1 MTVASPP
8 PASKPKPPAPPPPTT
23 ARSSAPVVGAASN
36 KTFSVSRGIKQEAKR
51 IVLYGT
57 GGIGKSECFA
67 NLEQVGFKPVIIDI
81 EHGTTHIDCARIDT
95 IETWDEL
102 RAVLNPTNGNLD
114 GFDFVVI
121 DSGTKAE
128 ELATAWTLANI
139 KHEKGHL
146 VSSIE
151 GYGFGKGLTHL
162 YETYLQLLG
171 DLDALCRRGINVG
184 IICHDTTATVPNPAG
199 ENFKR
204 YEPRLS
210 SPESGKSSIRS
221 RVREWCDHLL
231 YIGYDRVVGDD
242 GKAKGSG
249 TRTIYGQELPTWLA
263 KSRPSIDPV
272 FYKRGDAE
280 IWKLI
285 FNKE

>member
-1 MTVASPP
+1 
-8 PASKPKPPAPPPPTT
+8 
-23 ARSSAPVVGAASN
+23 
-36 KTFSVSRGIKQEAKR
+36 VSRGVKQEAKR

-57 GGIGKSECFA
+57 GGAGKSELA
-67 NLEQVGFKPVIIDI
+67 TLVADVGFKPVILDI
-81 EHGTTHIDCARIDT
+81 EHGTAHLDCDRIDS
-95 IETWDEL
+95 IETWDDL
-102 RAVLNPTNGNLD
+102 RAVLNPTANHLAGY
-114 GFDFVVI
+114 DFVWI

-128 ELATAWTLANI
+128 ELATDWMLANV
-139 KHEKGHL
+139 KHEKGHH
-146 VSSIE
+146 VDSIE
-151 GYGFGKGLTHL
+151 GYGFGKGFTHL

-171 DLDALCRRGINVG
+171 DLDALCRRGVNVG

-231 YIGYDRVVGDD
+231 YIGYDRIVGND

-272 FYKRGDAE
+272 PYIRGDSQL
-280 IWKLI
+280 WKTI